1 MGKQEKIKNMRKR
14 QRRNGENMKNR
25 KITALMTGILIL
37 LTGVLCSA
45 CGGGKAGSQKL
56 EGSLQDIMASLYA
69 NADLVQD
76 FRDTLDSYE
85 TVEITDDLEISI
97 LGTDQITYTEGVV
110 SMPMMSSMAY
120 QCVLLRVDEADVESA
135 KQALKDNADLDKWV
149 CVSAE
154 TMLIESRGDVIF
166 FIMCDK
172 DTAAAMSNAFQKL

>member
-1 MGKQEKIKNMRKR
+1 MRS
-14 QRRNGENMKNR
+14 R
-25 KITALMTGILIL
+25 KKTMF
-37 LTGVLCSA
+37 LTGLLIVFAGVVRSA
-45 CGGGKAGSQKL
+45 CGGKKSGSDKL
-56 EGSLQDIMASLYA
+56 EGSLQDMMASLYA

-85 TVEITDDLEISI
+85 TVDLTDDLEITI

-120 QCVLLRVDEADVESA
+120 QCVLLRVDEEDVESA

-172 DTAAAMSNAFQKL
+172 NTAEAMSSAFQKL

>member
-1 MGKQEKIKNMRKR
+1 MTEYVWENKKFWRGNGKSMRGRVK
-14 QRRNGENMKNR
+14 
-25 KITALMTGILIL
+25 TVLLTGTLIL
-37 LTGVLCSA
+37 LTGLFCSA
-45 CGGGKAGSQKL
+45 CGGGKADSEKL

-76 FRDTLDSYE
+76 FRDNLDNYE
-85 TVEITDDLEISI
+85 TIELTDDLEVSI

-135 KQALKDNADLDKWV
+135 KQALKDNANLNKWV

-166 FIMCDK
+166 FIMSDK
-172 DTAAAMSNAFQKL
+172 DTAAAMSSAFQKL

>member
-1 MGKQEKIKNMRKR
+1 
-14 QRRNGENMKNR
+14 MKNR
-25 KITALMTGILIL
+25 KITALITGILIL
-37 LTGVLCSA
+37 LTGVFLTA
-45 CGGGKAGSQKL
+45 CGGGKAESEEL
-56 EGSLQDIMASLYA
+56 EGSLQDMMASLYA

-76 FRDTLDSYE
+76 FRDNLDSYE
-85 TVEITDDLEISI
+85 TIDLTDDLEVSI

-154 TMLIESRGDVIF
+154 TMLIESRGGVIF
-166 FIMCDK
+166 FIMSDK
-172 DTAAAMSNAFQKL
+172 DTAAAMNSAFQKL

>member
-1 MGKQEKIKNMRKR
+1 MR
-14 QRRNGENMKNR
+14 NR
-25 KITALMTGILIL
+25 KKTTFVVGLLIL
-37 LTGVLCSA
+37 LTGLACAA
-45 CGGGKAGSQKL
+45 CGGGGSNSEKL
-56 EGSLQDIMASLYA
+56 EGSLQDMMASLYA

-76 FRDTLDSYE
+76 NLDSYE
-85 TVEITDDLEISI
+85 TIDLTDDLEISI

-120 QCVLLRVDEADVESA
+120 QCVLLRVDEADVESV

-172 DTAAAMSNAFQKL
+172 ETASAMSSAFQKL

>member
-1 MGKQEKIKNMRKR
+1 MRSRKKIKF
-14 QRRNGENMKNR
+14 
-25 KITALMTGILIL
+25 
-37 LTGVLCSA
+37 LTGLLIVFAGVVCSA
-45 CGGGKAGSQKL
+45 CGGGKSGSDKL
-56 EGSLQDIMASLYA
+56 EGSLQDMMASLYA

-85 TVEITDDLEISI
+85 TVDLTDDLEISI

-120 QCVLLRVDEADVESA
+120 QCVLLRVDEANVESA

-172 DTAAAMSNAFQKL
+172 NTAEAMSSAFQKL

>member
-1 MGKQEKIKNMRKR
+1 MRS
-14 QRRNGENMKNR
+14 R
-25 KITALMTGILIL
+25 KKTMF
-37 LTGVLCSA
+37 LTGLLIVFAGVVCSG
-45 CGGGKAGSQKL
+45 CGGKKSGSDKL
-56 EGSLQDIMASLYA
+56 EGSLQDMMASLYA

-85 TVEITDDLEISI
+85 TVDLTDDLEITI

-120 QCVLLRVDEADVESA
+120 QCVLLRVDEEDVESA

-172 DTAAAMSNAFQKL
+172 NTAEAMSSAFQKL

>member
-1 MGKQEKIKNMRKR
+1 
-14 QRRNGENMKNR
+14 
-25 KITALMTGILIL
+25 
-37 LTGVLCSA
+37 
-45 CGGGKAGSQKL
+45 
-56 EGSLQDIMASLYA
+56 MASLYA

-85 TVEITDDLEISI
+85 TVDLTDDLEITI

-120 QCVLLRVDEADVESA
+120 QCVLLRVDEEDVESA

-172 DTAAAMSNAFQKL
+172 NTAEAMSSAFQKL

>member
-1 MGKQEKIKNMRKR
+1 MR
-14 QRRNGENMKNR
+14 NR
-25 KITALMTGILIL
+25 KKTTFVVGLLLL
-37 LTGVLCSA
+37 LTGLACAA
-45 CGGGKAGSQKL
+45 CGGGGSNSEKL
-56 EGSLQDIMASLYA
+56 EGSLQDMMASLYA

-76 FRDTLDSYE
+76 FKDNLDSYE
-85 TVEITDDLEISI
+85 TIDLTDDLEISI

-120 QCVLLRVDEADVESA
+120 QCVLLRVDEADVESV

-172 DTAAAMSNAFQKL
+172 ETASAMSSAFQKL

>member
-1 MGKQEKIKNMRKR
+1 MRS
-14 QRRNGENMKNR
+14 R
-25 KITALMTGILIL
+25 KKTMF
-37 LTGVLCSA
+37 LTGLLIVFAGVVCSA
-45 CGGGKAGSQKL
+45 CGGKKSGSDKL
-56 EGSLQDIMASLYA
+56 EGSLQDMMASLYA

-85 TVEITDDLEISI
+85 TVDLTDDLEITI
-97 LGTDQITYTEGVV
+97 LRTDQITYTEGVV

-120 QCVLLRVDEADVESA
+120 QCVLLRVDEEDVESA

-172 DTAAAMSNAFQKL
+172 NTAEAMSSAFQKL

>member
-1 MGKQEKIKNMRKR
+1 MRGRVK
-14 QRRNGENMKNR
+14 
-25 KITALMTGILIL
+25 TVLLTGSLIL
-37 LTGVLCSA
+37 LTGIFCCA
-45 CGGGKAGSQKL
+45 CGGGKAGSEKL
-56 EGSLQDIMASLYA
+56 EGSLKDMMSSLYA

-76 FRDTLDSYE
+76 FKDNLDSYE
-85 TVEITDDLEISI
+85 TIDLTDDLEVSI

-135 KQALKDNADLDKWV
+135 KQALKDNANLDKWV

-166 FIMCDK
+166 FIMSDK
-172 DTAAAMSNAFQKL
+172 DTAAAMSSAFQKL

>member
-1 MGKQEKIKNMRKR
+1 MR
-14 QRRNGENMKNR
+14 NR
-25 KITALMTGILIL
+25 KKTTYVMGLLIL
-37 LTGVLCSA
+37 LTGLACAA
-45 CGGGKAGSQKL
+45 CGGGGSNSEKL
-56 EGSLQDIMASLYA
+56 EGSLQDMMASLYA

-76 FRDTLDSYE
+76 FKDNLDSYE
-85 TVEITDDLEISI
+85 TIDLTDDLEISI

-120 QCVLLRVDEADVESA
+120 QCVLLRVDEADVESV

-172 DTAAAMSNAFQKL
+172 ETASAMSSAFQKL

>member
-1 MGKQEKIKNMRKR
+1 MRNRNKTMFLMG
-14 QRRNGENMKNR
+14 
-25 KITALMTGILIL
+25 LLIVFA
-37 LTGVLCSA
+37 GVVCSA
-45 CGGGKAGSQKL
+45 CGGEKSGSDKL
-56 EGSLQDIMASLYA
+56 EGSLQDMMASLYA

-85 TVEITDDLEISI
+85 TVDLTDDLEISI

-154 TMLIESRGDVIF
+154 TMLVESRGDVIF

-172 DTAAAMSNAFQKL
+172 NTAEAMSSAFQKL

>member
-1 MGKQEKIKNMRKR
+1 MGSGKKK
-14 QRRNGENMKNR
+14 
-25 KITALMTGILIL
+25 LLWTGTLVILAGL
-37 LTGVLCSA
+37 LCTA
-45 CGGGKAGSQKL
+45 CGGGKTGSDKL
-56 EGSLQDIMASLYA
+56 EGSLRDMMASLYA

-76 FRDTLDSYE
+76 FRDNLDSYE
-85 TVEITDDLEISI
+85 TIDLTDDLEVSV

-166 FIMCDK
+166 FIMSDK
-172 DTAAAMSNAFQKL
+172 DTAAAMSSAFQKL